1 MYKRIALLFTILLL
15 NSGIARRPAIA
26 YLVPHLPHLDDRQ
39 LEREGNDLLGESIQL
54 AQLQQFDLAITR
66 AKLATQL
73 IPKNPDVWSV
83 LGGLYLADNKTDLSI
98 AALQKAKALEPKES
112 AIWFRLGNAYFQK
125 KDYPKAIES
134 LQSGLALKP
143 NVPGALFDLG
153 NAYLMSGKKNEAIA
167 TYEKAYAQDKKF
179 WYPLNNIGLIKY
191 EIGDVKEAIR
201 LWKLSVA
208 AATDS
213 TGAEPKLA
221 LAVATYQTGD
231 QDQGLK
237 LGEAA
242 VKLDS
247 RYSDIKFLKENLWG
261 DRLIA
266 ATQEF
271 LELPRIKAAISQSKS
286 TESEGRSPR

>member
-15 NSGIARRPAIA
+15 NSGIAKRPAIA
-26 YLVPHLPHLDDRQ
+26 YLVPHLPNLDDRQ

-73 IPKNPDVWSV
+73 IPKNPDAWSV

-125 KDYPKAIES
+125 KDYSKAIES
-134 LQSGLALKP
+134 LQSGLAIKP

-153 NAYLMSGKKNEAIA
+153 NAYLMSGKKTDAIA

-191 EIGDVKEAIR
+191 EAGDINEAIR

-213 TGAEPKLA
+213 NGAEPKLA
-221 LAVATYQTGD
+221 LAVATYQKGD
-231 QDQGLK
+231 KEQGLK

-242 VKLDS
+242 IKLDN
-247 RYSDIKFLKENLWG
+247 RYGNITFLKENLWG
-261 DRLIA
+261 DRLITD
-266 ATQEF
+266 TQAF
-271 LELPRIKAAISQSKS
+271 LELPRMKAALAQ
-286 TESEGRSPR
+286 GRSTQAEEKSPR

>member
-15 NSGIARRPAIA
+15 NSGIAKRPAIA
-26 YLVPHLPHLDDRQ
+26 YLVPHLPNLDDRQ

-73 IPKNPDVWSV
+73 IPKNPDAWSV

-134 LQSGLALKP
+134 LQSGLAIKP

-153 NAYLMSGKKNEAIA
+153 NAYLMSGKKTDAIA

-191 EIGDVKEAIR
+191 ETGDINEAIR
-201 LWKLSVA
+201 LWKISVA

-213 TGAEPKLA
+213 NGAEPKLA
-221 LAVATYQTGD
+221 LAVATYQKGD
-231 QDQGLK
+231 KEQGIK

-242 VKLDS
+242 IKLDN
-247 RYSDIKFLKENLWG
+247 RYGNIDFLKENLWG

-266 ATQEF
+266 DTQAF
-271 LELPRIKAAISQSKS
+271 LELPRMKAALSQ
-286 TESEGRSPR
+286 GRSAQAEEKSPR